1 MSASTPASANAFVS
15 NGRSAPSQRADEAVS
30 GRITPTLAF
39 LAAGVDVPDDE
50 PEFEFEFESS
60 LPHAATVN
68 AMAAVTAH
76 ATRARCFMLVLP
88 FLRFARRWR
97 LSANSNY
104 PRPNDQVSSARRAR
118 APSQHQGNRPEH
130 LRAVAERAL
139 QHLYVVGRGADRTA
153 PQRLAQRVEQQIA
166 GGAQVP
172 ADDHL
177 LRVEEVAQRGHGGA
191 DRAAGIGDRPRAAGI

>member
-50 PEFEFEFESS
+50 PEFELEFELS

-68 AMAAVTAH
+68 ARAAVTVH

-88 FLRFARRWR
+88 FLRFTRRWR

-104 PRPNDQVSSARRAR
+104 PRPNDQVSSARRPR
-118 APSQHQGNRPEH
+118 AASQHQGNRPEH
-130 LRAVAERAL
+130 LSAISERAL
-139 QHLYVVGRGADRTA
+139 NDLDVVGGGTDRAA
-153 PQRLAQRVEQQIA
+153 PQRLAQRGQQQLA
-166 GGAQVP
+166 GCAQVA
-172 ADDHL
+172 ADHDHA
-177 LRVEEVAQRGHGGA
+177 R
-191 DRAAGIGDRPRAAGI
+191 I